1 MRKSCSIPRIA
12 REQIVFFKKGARKT
26 GMYDIIS
33 TSQLVIT
40 PAREVRAR
48 RAQDGFF
55 GTAERES
62 WMDRKKAPCTAAL
75 IAANAAVFILLSF
88 GGMTEDAYYM
98 LQHGAMYLPL
108 LQQGE
113 YYRLLTCLFLHFGF
127 SHLVNNMIM
136 LGVMG
141 WQLELVVGK
150 IRFLLIYFASG
161 IGGNLLSAL
170 ADLRTGDFAVSAGAS
185 GAIFGII
192 GALLY
197 IAVRN
202 HGRIGNIS
210 GQGLL
215 LMIALTLYYGFTSSG
230 VDNFAHIG
238 GLAAGFALAALLY
251 RKTDAKFR
259 PGMDR

>member
-1 MRKSCSIPRIA
+1 
-12 REQIVFFKKGARKT
+12 
-26 GMYDIIS
+26 MY
-33 TSQLVIT
+33 
-40 PAREVRAR
+40 
-48 RAQDGFF
+48 
-55 GTAERES
+55 
-62 WMDRKKAPCTAAL
+62 RKKAPCTVAL
-75 IAANAAVFILLSF
+75 IVVNVAVFIFLSF

-98 LQHGAMYLPL
+98 LQNGAMYLPL

-113 YYRLLTCLFLHFGF
+113 YYRLITSIFLHFGF

-150 IRFLLIYFASG
+150 IKFLIIYFAAG
-161 IGGNLLSAL
+161 IGGNMLSAL
-170 ADLRTGDFAVSAGAS
+170 VEMRTGDFAVSAGAS

-202 HGRIGNIS
+202 HGQIGNVS
-210 GQGLL
+210 GQGILV
-215 LMIALTLYYGFTSSG
+215 MIALTLYYGFTSSG

-238 GLAAGFALAALLY
+238 GLAVGFVLAVLLY
-251 RKTDAKFR
+251 RKRDTEFR
-259 PGMDR
+259 SGIYR